1 MNVLCFTKNQILF
14 LKCLIVARIIQRKLL
29 PVCME
34 IFTSR
39 GTEASWMKR
48 DMSGLLEE
56 LMISLTLLG
65 EASAFR
71 FASWNAAWRDQQA
84 GPSCRGWSLLVLSQ
98 VPHRPL
104 WGGECIDTAPGS
116 LRRGCCQQPRPSP
129 RGGKGKQ
136 RKNVERNVLYSKHQH
151 PYMY

>member
-65 EASAFR
+65 KASAFR
-71 FASWNAAWRDQQA
+71 FAS
-84 GPSCRGWSLLVLSQ
+84 
-98 VPHRPL
+98 
-104 WGGECIDTAPGS
+104 
-116 LRRGCCQQPRPSP
+116 
-129 RGGKGKQ
+129 
-136 RKNVERNVLYSKHQH
+136 
-151 PYMY
+151 